1 MDRPW
6 QGAQKPPPHSKG
18 LEQKKKQVL
27 SIFLLTNI

>member
-18 LEQKKKQVL
+18 LEEKKK
-27 SIFLLTNI
+27 SPKHIFINY